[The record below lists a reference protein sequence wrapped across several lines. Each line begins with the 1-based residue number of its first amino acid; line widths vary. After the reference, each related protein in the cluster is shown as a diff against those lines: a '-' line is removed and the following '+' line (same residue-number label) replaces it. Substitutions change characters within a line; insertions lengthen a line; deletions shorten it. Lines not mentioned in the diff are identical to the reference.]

1 MKITFVKKIK
11 MDGSPCRKCLDV
23 EKRLHDTGQMDSIDE
38 IIIADERDPDS
49 LGMRLAL
56 QHRVEQAPFFLVEG
70 VNHEISVYT
79 IYFQFVKEVLQ
90 AGTFSGQIIA

>member
-1 MKITFVKKIK
+1 

-38 IIIADERDPDS
+38 VIIADERDPDS

-56 QHRVEQAPFFLVEG
+56 QHKVEQAPFFLVEG

-90 AGTFSGQIIA
+90 AGNFPGQKVA